1 MSKISKLLQEE
12 DMIASKLTK
21 FVKQTTRAKKL
32 DKLPPSIEH
41 LIKMSHLSDQNN
53 T

>member
-1 MSKISKLLQEE
+1 MSDISKVLEE
-12 DMIASKLTK
+12 EHMIANKLTK

-41 LIKMSHLSDQNN
+41 LI
-53 T
+53 